1 MVGWIAP
8 LRTLNCVYLHPSS
21 LQASHQLSPSRSGCL
36 GCPPAGYNLL
46 SVCRVLDQVARFLA
60 DDVLA
65 CRRHLPHS
73 QGRGGPAREEVEQY
87 QGPMPPLSGKG
98 NAASQ
103 GGVILGAICRAG
115 VQANEAHAG
124 PLWIPHA
131 QEPGAKQ
138 AAWGEGRA
146 ALHWQNLLK
155 R

>member
-1 MVGWIAP
+1 M
-8 LRTLNCVYLHPSS
+8 
-21 LQASHQLSPSRSGCL
+21 
-36 GCPPAGYNLL
+36 
-46 SVCRVLDQVARFLA
+46 LDQVARFLA

-146 ALHWQNLLK
+146 ALHWQEFGMDKSGGAKSPPPTGDLPEPGQQSLSAGLPVNPTQALLV
-155 R
+155 